1 MAKAKLTFDTEKCKG
16 CELCI
21 QFCPKKI
28 LVLDTETNQKGYFPA
43 KVTNIDE
50 CIACGTCAIMCPDSI
65 ITVEKE

>member
-16 CELCI
+16 CELCVT
-21 QFCPKKI
+21 FCPKKI
-28 LVLDTETNQKGYFPA
+28 LVLDSETNSKGYYPV

-50 CIACGTCAIMCPDSI
+50 CIACGTCAMMCPDSI